1 MDQYALCSLATK
13 TGDIQLKSTG
23 KTEMKGMDL
32 ELNGLLLFLG
42 STFEMIWQVRA
53 KG

>member
-1 MDQYALCSLATK
+1 
-13 TGDIQLKSTG
+13 
-23 KTEMKGMDL
+23 MKGMDL
-32 ELNGLLLFLG
+32 ELKGKRKSLLLFLG